1 MALAHRAL
9 ADLLLE
15 LEEHAEM
22 RRGTGAE
29 ISVTGDEVVTGTAGE
44 DLDQVG
50 RATPGD
56 RGGPTVGPGAE
67 ETPRWR
73 RAPQRGQAPPRD
85 REPQAGAEP
94 VAELPDVGRRRERD

>member
-73 RAPQRGQAPPRD
+73 RAPQRGQAPPGD
-85 REPQAGAEP
+85 GEPQAGAEP